1 MGVSLLTIDHLDV
14 VTFDGE
20 IRAPTDID
28 ARMLH
33 LTPLDL
39 QRAEQSSGLGAMEL
53 GYDYFFLHTALNF
66 VSLEEPIHVLGGMP
80 HPRGVTREPDG
91 LPLVNELGPRQCHC

>member
-1 MGVSLLTIDHLDV
+1 MCISLLTIDHLDV

-53 GYDYFFLHTALNF
+53 GYDYFFLHTAPNC
-66 VSLEEPIHVLGGMP
+66 VSIEEPIHVLGEIR
-80 HPRGVTREPDG
+80 HPRGVT
-91 LPLVNELGPRQCHC
+91 